1 MIKKYHLDKK
11 EPKLLELAKIVR
23 GTDTPN
29 RALTPQSEG
38 LVAIATCH

>member
-11 EPKLLELAKIVR
+11 EPKLLKPRKIVH
-23 GTDTPN
+23 GADIPN